1 MANEDLPRR
10 IGIWGG
16 SAIMVGIMIGSGIF
30 RTPASIAQE
39 MGNPWLIL
47 LLWLAG
53 GVLSLFGAL
62 TYAELGTLFPH
73 AGGLYVF
80 LQRGLGNRV
89 AFIFG
94 WTYMLL
100 VQPLA
105 IAGIATVFSEHLKGL
120 LGIPLDVRATT
131 CVVAIL
137 LTGVNVTGVHRGAG
151 LAVILTGLKVA
162 ALALIVGLAL
172 VLTKGHVSHFVP
184 TEAPKPLILAL
195 APVLAAILW
204 TYDGWS
210 DAAAMAGEVREP
222 QKQLPRMF
230 LLGTILVIALY
241 VAVNAVYIW
250 VIPLSAMRETATVAP
265 LVMEHLLGSVGRQT
279 VTVIILIST
288 LGATHASIIV
298 GARVTYAQAR
308 DRLLFAGLS
317 RIHPTYRTPFVALWV
332 QAALSCVM
340 VIWLERFERMIGG
353 FVFTIWI
360 FYGLAAVAVIVV
372 RVRQPDLPRPYRCW
386 GYPVVPLVFILSAAA
401 VTVLA
406 IIDSPKD
413 TIPWLGILLAGVPA
427 YWLWQV
433 RPGRR

>member
-10 IGIWGG
+10 IGVWGG
-16 SAIMVGIMIGSGIF
+16 SAIMVGLMIGSGIF

-39 MGNPWLIL
+39 MGNPLLIL

-53 GVLSLFGAL
+53 GMLSLFGAL
-62 TYAELGTLFPH
+62 TYAELATLFPH

-89 AFIFG
+89 AFTFG

-105 IAGIATVFSEHLKGL
+105 IASIATVFAEHLNGL
-120 LGIPLDVRATT
+120 LGNRLDVRAIT
-131 CVVAIL
+131 CAVAIL
-137 LTGVNVTGVHRGAG
+137 LTAVNVTGIRRGAG
-151 LAVILTGLKVA
+151 IAVILTGLKVI
-162 ALALIVGLAL
+162 ALALIVGVALA
-172 VLTKGHVSHFVP
+172 LTKGNVSHFTP
-184 TEAPKPLILAL
+184 TEAPKPLLVAL
-195 APVLAAILW
+195 TPVLAAILW

-210 DAAAMAGEVREP
+210 DAAALAGEIKEP

-230 LLGTILVIALY
+230 LLGTTLVIALY

-250 VIPLSAMRETATVAP
+250 IIPLSAMRETATVAP
-265 LVMEHLLGSVGRQT
+265 LVMEHLLGSAGRHT
-279 VTVIILIST
+279 VTVMILIST
-288 LGATHASIIV
+288 LGAAHGSIIV

-308 DRLLFAGLS
+308 DRLLFAGLG
-317 RIHPTYRTPFVALWV
+317 RIHPTYQTPYVALWV

-372 RVRQPDLPRPYRCW
+372 RVRRPDLPRPYRCW

-433 RPGRR
+433 RPGRK

>member
-1 MANEDLPRR
+1 MANDDLPRR
-10 IGIWGG
+10 IGFWGG

-30 RTPASIAQE
+30 RTPASIAAQ

-62 TYAELGTLFPH
+62 TYAELGTLFPR

-80 LQRGLGNRV
+80 LQQGLGNRV

-105 IAGIATVFSEHLKGL
+105 IAGIATVFSEHLNGL
-120 LGIPLDVRATT
+120 LGNQYDVRINT
-131 CVVAIL
+131 CAVAIL
-137 LTGVNVTGVHRGAG
+137 LTGINVTGIHRGAG
-151 LAVILTGLKVA
+151 IAVILTGLKVV
-162 ALALIVGLAL
+162 ALAMIVGVAL
-172 VLTKGHVSHFVP
+172 VLTKGNAAHFIP
-184 TEAPKPLILAL
+184 TEAPKPFLLAL
-195 APVLAAILW
+195 TPVLAAILW

-210 DAAAMAGEVREP
+210 DAAALAGEVKEP

-230 LLGTILVIALY
+230 VLGTMAVIALY
-241 VAVNAVYIW
+241 VAVNAAYIW

-265 LVMEHLLGSVGRQT
+265 LVMEHLLGSIGSHI
-279 VTVIILIST
+279 VTVMILIST

-298 GARVTYAQAR
+298 GARVTFAQAR
-308 DRLLFAGLS
+308 DGLLFAELG
-317 RIHPTYRTPFVALWV
+317 RVHPRYGTPFVALWV

-340 VIWLERFERMIGG
+340 VVGLEQFERMIGG

-372 RVRQPDLPRPYRCW
+372 RVRRPELPRPYKCW

-401 VTVLA
+401 MTVLA

-413 TIPWLGILLAGVPA
+413 TIPWLGILLLGVPA
-427 YWLWQV
+427 YWLWQR
-433 RPGRR
+433 RPSRH